1 MKQKIVGAQI
11 KIAFDW
17 RCRSWGTMLAWR
29 YCGMFGFG
37 PILIWLNWIRDHDR

>member
-17 RCRSWGTMLAWR
+17 RCRSWGPLLLW
-29 YCGMFGFG
+29 
-37 PILIWLNWIRDHDR
+37 INWTRRG